1 MTNIINKYT
10 LLICLLAFTA
20 SVFAA
25 SEAEYKKLSKAYTL
39 NADGSQEFH
48 YSMELTLFTHT
59 AMNGTYGESFIVYN
73 PDYQE
78 LKINASYT
86 KQKDGNIVKT
96 PDNAFVEVLP
106 RSAAD
111 APAYNNLKE
120 MVVVHTGLELGAT
133 IYLDYTLTSKPG
145 YLPELDIYE
154 ELLQSSPVKEYT
166 ISLSAPENKTLSY
179 TLQYNHVKP
188 VISEANGMNT
198 ISWNIRNLPAAS
210 RDLFVSAAN
219 GDVPFLT
226 ASTYASNGDAMKAL
240 YTQFTPGSD
249 VQLTTIAENITE
261 DTKNDTEK
269 LQAILKH
276 VNENLGY
283 SKLSL
288 QDAGYRIRSS
298 SDVIYSAYGTET
310 EKANLLNGLLNAAGI
325 KAETA
330 ASLRVNADLASCGL
344 STIKE
349 LVVIAHADG
358 KQYILSPLTNQ
369 VASAGMHHQTPII
382 NLTNAGIPVTTDI
395 PSTDINYKVIL
406 SLTPEKADAKVDATI
421 GCAYL
426 PYYGEY
432 VPTYSSGDKEAK
444 ETKTST
450 GTTISYSS
458 SQTLKANNSYIL
470 LTLPYAPVSLSYS
483 YFCNMNSNRQKNLLL
498 PCKANERYI
507 YTVQIPEGMKLS
519 TPEAVKTID
528 NAAGK
533 VVISVKQSGNIAE
546 IEHSLQLNSQLY
558 TPAQYSNLRSLLTEW
573 GNATNRTLLL
583 SVD

>member
-10 LLICLLAFTA
+10 LLICLLAITA
-20 SVFAA
+20 SVFAT

-39 NADGSQEFH
+39 NADGSQEFR

-73 PDYQE
+73 PEYQE

-145 YLPELDIYE
+145 YLPELNIYD

-166 ISLSAPENKTLSY
+166 ISLSAPENKPLSY

-188 VISEANGMNT
+188 VISKANGMNT
-198 ISWNIRNLPAAS
+198 ITWNIRNLPAAS

-240 YTQFTPGSD
+240 YAQFTPTND

-261 DTKNDTEK
+261 DTKSDTEK

-298 SDVIYSAYGTET
+298 SDVIYSAYGTEA

-325 KAETA
+325 QAETA
-330 ASLRVNADLASCGL
+330 ASLRVNADPARCGL

-349 LVVIAHADG
+349 LVVIAHVDG
-358 KQYILSPLTNQ
+358 KQYILSPLTNR
-369 VASAGMHHQTPII
+369 VATAGMHHQTPVVS
-382 NLTNAGIPVTTDI
+382 LSDAGMPVTIDI
-395 PSTDINYKVIL
+395 PSSDINYKVDL
-406 SLTPEKADAKVDATI
+406 SLTPEKADAKVIATV
-421 GCAYL
+421 GCAHL

-432 VPTYSSGDKEAK
+432 MPTYTSGDKEAK
-444 ETKTST
+444 ETKTGN
-450 GTTISYSS
+450 GTTISYTSS
-458 SQTLKANNSYIL
+458 KTLKATNGYIM
-470 LTLPYAPVSLSYS
+470 LPLSYAPVSLAYS
-483 YFCNMNSNRQKNLLL
+483 YFSNMNSNRTENLLL
-498 PCKANERYI
+498 PCKANERYT
-507 YTVQIPEGMKLS
+507 YTIHIPEGMKLS
-519 TPEAVKTID
+519 TPEAVKTIE

-533 VVISVKQSGNIAE
+533 VVLSVKQNGTVAE
-546 IEHSLQLNSQLY
+546 VVHSLQLNSQLY

-573 GNATNRTLLL
+573 GNATNKTLLL